1 MKKNFFVYKFMKKNF
16 STWLS
21 TEGLNTKKFTVHYAC
36 RNTDLNLILVVVMRN
51 GSVL

>member
-16 STWLS
+16 STWLN

-36 RNTDLNLILVVVMRN
+36 MQEYRFEFDTGCGNA
-51 GSVL
+51 